1 MIVDEAN
8 TTTTTGGG
16 LTMSILLNI
25 EVATVV
31 DFDEEEKYLIGF

>member
-16 LTMSILLNI
+16 LTMSILLII

-31 DFDEEEKYLIGF
+31 DFGEEERYLIGF

>member
-8 TTTTTGGG
+8 TTATTGNG
-16 LTMSILLNI
+16 LTMSILLII

-31 DFDEEEKYLIGF
+31 DFSEEEKYLIGF